1 MSPAARNPLPGVP
14 TVESLLF
21 PELSESSGWDAE
33 TQRIGRDLHEK
44 GFAAFDFP
52 DVDFEKRSSAIK
64 ARLAPKF
71 DLPRWRN
78 VGWGQGQ
85 GLREQDAWRNDAD
98 VRAIAC
104 NARVLEILSR
114 VYGRRAWP
122 FQTLNF
128 PVGTQQHY
136 HSDSVHFSSV
146 PERFMCGVWVALEDV
161 PEDAG
166 PLVYYPGSHRWPILY
181 NEMIGFY
188 SGESGAK
195 EPTQEIY
202 EEAWERLV
210 RASRIEPHYFL
221 PKRGQAL
228 IWSANL
234 LHGGAAHKNPELT
247 RWSQVTHYFFDDC
260 TYITP
265 MLSDPFLGRLM
276 VRDLVDI
283 TTGKV
288 VENRYAGGAF
298 SARLAD
304 AHSKRAPSQPSA
316 PAKTAREKPVTADTS
331 APLPAD
337 FDPARYVALHQ
348 DVKAAG
354 VDPTTHYR
362 LYGRKEGRAYK

>member
-1 MSPAARNPLPGVP
+1 MNAAVHNPLPGVP
-14 TVESLLF
+14 LVESILF
-21 PELSESSGWDAE
+21 PELSQAAGWDAE

-52 DVDFEKRSSAIK
+52 DVEFDRRAAGIK
-64 ARLAPKF
+64 DRLAGRF
-71 DLPRWRN
+71 DLPQWRD
-78 VGWGQGQ
+78 VGWERGQ
-85 GLREQDAWRNDAD
+85 GLRAQDAWREDAD

-104 NARVLEILSR
+104 NKRVLEILSL

-136 HSDSVHFSSV
+136 HSDSIHFSSV

-161 PEDAG
+161 PQDAG

-188 SGESGAK
+188 AGDVREK
-195 EPTQEIY
+195 KPTQEIY
-202 EEAWERLV
+202 EDAWESMV

-221 PKRGQAL
+221 PRKGQAL

-265 MLSDPFLGRLM
+265 MMSDPFLGRLL
-276 VRDLVDI
+276 VRHLSDI
-283 TTGKV
+283 STGKP
-288 VENRYAGGAF
+288 VENRYAGKPFTERMSEARAVPGAAVA
-298 SARLAD
+298 ARQ
-304 AHSKRAPSQPSA
+304 APPA
-316 PAKTAREKPVTADTS
+316 PAPTELS
-331 APLPAD
+331 ESLPTD
-337 FDPARYVALHQ
+337 FDAMRYLALHQ